1 MESLND
7 RFILSNGVEV
17 PCIGYGTWQVPNG
30 KTGVDA
36 ILEALKM
43 GYRHID
49 TASVY
54 ENEESVGEA
63 IRQSGIKREELFIT
77 SKLWNTDRGYDK
89 ALKAFNTSMKKLKL
103 DYLDLY
109 LIHWPAVKFSNWRD
123 ININTWSAFE
133 TLYREEK
140 VRSIGV
146 SNFKRFRIKSLMQ
159 VVEIMPHVNQI
170 EFHPGFMQLPTVE
183 FCKNTDVVVSAW
195 GPLGG
200 GKILDSPELKAI
212 ASKYN
217 KSVSQLCIRWCLQ
230 HNVLPL
236 PKSVNKGRIME
247 NADVFDFFISSAD
260 METIDNLPY
269 IGGSNL
275 DPDRIDF

>member
-17 PCIGYGTWQVPNG
+17 PCIGYGTWQIPNG
-30 KTGVDA
+30 KTGVDT
-36 ILEALKM
+36 ILEALNM

-54 ENEESVGEA
+54 ENEASVGEA
-63 IRQSGIKREELFIT
+63 IRQSGIKREDLFIT
-77 SKLWNTDRGYDK
+77 SKLWNTDRGYDT
-89 ALKAFNTSMKKLKL
+89 ALKAFDVSMKKLKL
-103 DYLDLY
+103 DYLDMY
-109 LIHWPAVKFSNWRD
+109 LIHWPAVKFRNWRE
-123 ININTWSAFE
+123 INAKTWLAFE
-133 TLYREEK
+133 QLYEEK
-140 VRSIGV
+140 RIRSIGV

-159 VVEIMPHVNQI
+159 VVEIMPHLNQI
-170 EFHPGFMQLPTVE
+170 EFHPGFMQLPTVD
-183 FCKNTDVVVSAW
+183 FCKNTDVAVSAW

-200 GKILDSPELKAI
+200 GKILDNPELKAI

-217 KSVSQLCIRWCLQ
+217 KSVSQLCIKWCLQ

-236 PKSVNKGRIME
+236 PKSVNKERMVEHII
-247 NADVFDFFISSAD
+247 VFDFYISPSD